1 MSTSSGETK
10 FNVLVVK
17 PQREILVQQYSAMLS
32 AISALSSCYKQE
44 NPGFFLNKSGCSP
57 IYDSVSDTYSS
68 GLSSGSDLSVIGGAL
83 DKLAAQIQAI
93 YDDMLLTI
101 DTAIDSYGGLAS
113 AYANQLSAINDRLN
127 ELKRARGGENNE

>member
-57 IYDSVSDTYSS
+57 IYDPVSDTYSS

-83 DKLAAQIQAI
+83 DKLAAQIQTI
-93 YDDMLLTI
+93 YEDMLLTI

-113 AYANQLSAINDRLN
+113 AYASQLSAINDKLN
-127 ELKRARGGENNE
+127 ELKMARGGEQ